1 MTGSPKM
8 SETHRRITGFNLLHN
23 CKLRRKQMRYL
34 LENMTGPDFSLI
46 ASSKALSNTFGID
59 DEGLNEA
66 GITYRILNS
75 QGFGNGRHASST
87 PPSYGSVAR
96 FMAGIQDY
104 LPANL
109 RSKQNPYRLWS
120 HYSFQQ
126 RDTQHIAEETRK
138 LLDDMCD
145 WLIMMKTKIEDY
157 IASRYFREGKLNH
170 LEVLKRRYKDE
181 WSERT
186 EQQIDADVKADNEI
200 KIIIDDYESANGTSL

>member
-1 MTGSPKM
+1 MAGSPKM
-8 SETHRRITGFNLLHN
+8 TDTHKRILGNNLLQN
-23 CKLRRKQMRYL
+23 CKLRQKQMRYL

-46 ASSKALSNTFGID
+46 TSTKSLSNSFNID

-75 QGFGNGRHASST
+75 QGFGRNHTESNT
-87 PPSYGSVAR
+87 PPSYGSVAN

-120 HYSFQQ
+120 HRSFQS
-126 RDTQHIAEETRK
+126 DNIAEETRE

-145 WLIMMKTKIEDY
+145 WLVMMKTKIEDY
-157 IASRYFREGKLNH
+157 IASHYFREGKLNH

-200 KIIIDDYESANGTSL
+200 KIVIDDYEATDGTSL